1 MLTATIHFLDGET
14 LTLNVN
20 DFVWGIRTAPI
31 NDRPKKVSTKNWEKI
46 TYDFPNK
53 DEINGPFELNEHIKL
68 GLVPSITKLLNNYT
82 FFFTDDD
89 PGTVFA
95 SSKVVKIVSH

>member
-31 NDRPKKVSTKNWEKI
+31 NDRPKKVSKKNWEKI
-46 TYDFPNK
+46 TYDC
-53 DEINGPFELNEHIKL
+53 
-68 GLVPSITKLLNNYT
+68 S
-82 FFFTDDD
+82 
-89 PGTVFA
+89 
-95 SSKVVKIVSH
+95 

>member
-31 NDRPKKVSTKNWEKI
+31 NDRPKKVSKKNWEKI

-68 GLVPSITKLLNNYT
+68 ARISAKYHQT
-82 FFFTDDD
+82 
-89 PGTVFA
+89 
-95 SSKVVKIVSH
+95 SKQLHFLFH